1 MTPFLLLVV
10 FRFRPMVHSLRLS
23 KILNI
28 SNSTQR
34 IQNRFSDMGDAPD
47 EVFFFLSMYDPYHLW
62 QHCFG
67 RSIISLHRLVKV
79 NKKPY
84 DTWFETNTFN
94 EVFPVSPNV
103 VSLIAAISRSWL
115 RPSVDCTKIFV
126 CNSFTNVCRMLSGAH
141 RGSFGIMKY
150 SHPS

>member
-1 MTPFLLLVV
+1 MTPFLLFVV
-10 FRFRPMVHSLRLS
+10 FRFRPMVHTLILS

-34 IQNRFSDMGDAPD
+34 IQNRFSDMGDVPD

-79 NKKPY
+79 NKKPIWHMAWSQY
-84 DTWFETNTFN
+84 FQRSFSS
-94 EVFPVSPNV
+94 FPKYGV
-103 VSLIAAISRSWL
+103 A
-115 RPSVDCTKIFV
+115 DCCNFQILVKTHGGLGQDLYINFKSSNKYLQIFQQ
-126 CNSFTNVCRMLSGAH
+126 
-141 RGSFGIMKY
+141 
-150 SHPS
+150 